1 MSIITKICKGDIKM
15 SEQVTQK
22 IEFDW
27 FEESE
32 QEIQNS
38 KMDNYI
44 EAHKAYVVYRDHNNS
59 QKIEEVD
66 VIRISYR
73 YVTVCDKKG
82 FSEKYY
88 YYFSQRIFTS
98 MSLPKSSL
106 YYSKTLAEQYVSK
119 MMLKPKITSIIK
131 NNIDSFPVGLL
142 ETVYKNIQVYDDE
155 IPCIHTP

>member
-1 MSIITKICKGDIKM
+1 M

-27 FEESE
+27 IEESE

-38 KMDNYI
+38 KMDNYKKGN
-44 EAHKAYVVYRDHNNS
+44 KAYVVYTDHNS

-66 VIRISYR
+66 VIRTSYM

-88 YYFSQRIFTS
+88 YDFCRRTFTS
-98 MSLPKSSL
+98 MSSPKSSL
-106 YYSKTLAEQYVSK
+106 HYSKTLAEQYVSK
-119 MMLKPKITSIIK
+119 MMLKPKIASIIK
-131 NNIDSFPVGLL
+131 DNIDSFPVGLL
-142 ETVYKNIQVYDDE
+142 ETVYKNIQVYDNE
-155 IPCIHTP
+155 MI